1 MLRKLLIAVG
11 ISLLF
16 IIFLVAAIF
25 FTLPTDSIR
34 HLLEKNIEKALKYE
48 QGIEIADL
56 SVSPLLNITAK
67 NFQMTPRVHE
77 EISENLA
84 TAGGDFD
91 GYYCAPYVEEQ
102 TVIIDEVFVNPSIF
116 KIARKKP
123 EGKFNLKIQSGT
135 ISGELRSVDKSMELV
150 ANGESIELDTF
161 TLLSNLTKAQIYG
174 ELNFDMR
181 AVLDAD
187 NQKKSANA
195 LQELRAHLTSTS
207 TAMCPKR
214 IKLNISSMP
223 FIEMPF
229 TVFGDIEAVIE
240 LQKDKLIIEELTS
253 TGPDIKL
260 NVKGDVML
268 KSEKNPNPRLNITA
282 TILPSQN
289 WIDNNNMN
297 AIYKICEKHDDGSI
311 ELKLNGSSK
320 RLKHDCGTPIP
331 EPETETA
338 PDNNADNKDNPAEPD
353 KADVADKKEK
363 ADEKPKPE
371 AKAAPDEPP
380 APPDAPL
387 DLDEKKT
394 RPKDLAKSLN
404 RDLVPMDSRPERST
418 RSERKMRGASP
429 DRDGVRPT
437 RLSPNH
443 ARPELNELDTKLND
457 TMMRDMKKRPRERE
471 RFNADERNRMRE

>member
-16 IIFLVAAIF
+16 TIFLVAAIF

-48 QGIEIADL
+48 QGIEIADI
-56 SVSPLLNITAK
+56 SISPLLNITAK

-91 GYYCAPYVEEQ
+91 GFYCPPYVEEQ
-102 TVIIDEVFVNPSIF
+102 TVTIDEVFVNPSIF

-123 EGKFNLKIQSGT
+123 EGKFNLKIQNGT
-135 ISGELRSVDKSMELV
+135 ISGEIRSVDKSLELIT
-150 ANGESIELDTF
+150 NGESIQLETF
-161 TLLSNLTKAQIYG
+161 TLLSNFTKAKIYG
-174 ELNFDMR
+174 ELSFDMR
-181 AVLDAD
+181 AVLDAE
-187 NQKKSANA
+187 NQKKNANQ
-195 LQELRAHLTSTS
+195 LQELRAHLTSS
-207 TAMCPKR
+207 ATAMCPKR

-260 NVKGDVML
+260 DVKGDVML
-268 KSEKNPNPRLNITA
+268 KSDKNPNPRLNITA
-282 TILPSQN
+282 TILPSQS

-331 EPETETA
+331 EPESEVPPA
-338 PDNNADNKDNPAEPD
+338 DNSDNKADNSDNKDKPEKQSD
-353 KADVADKKEK
+353 KPEKTPEEK
-363 ADEKPKPE
+363 AIPEPTPKQ
-371 AKAAPDEPP
+371 AAEN
-380 APPDAPL
+380 ANVG
-387 DLDEKKT
+387 EKKN
-394 RPKDLAKSLN
+394 RPRELN
-404 RDLVPMDSRPERST
+404 KNLGRDMLPMDSRTERSIH
-418 RSERKMRGASP
+418 SDRKMRGMSE
-429 DRDGVRPT
+429 REHTRPA
-437 RLSPNH
+437 RLTPQH
-443 ARPELNELDTKLND
+443 ARPELNELDNKLNE
-457 TMMRDMKKRPRERE
+457 TMMRDRKRRPRDRE
-471 RFNADERNRMRE
+471 RLNADERTLMRE